1 MAFPRSLALV
11 RGQSKIAESLGAPT
25 MAEDS
30 APHVR
35 ESSGSW
41 LLRLTQFPAGAQV
54 SRDAALQVPAL
65 NKALQTYT
73 RAISAFPLREYVGLD
88 ETVARDFL
96 RQPTPGLS
104 YSALMAR
111 TIQDLLLFDRAYWQV
126 TARSWDGFPSQAAR
140 LIPEYVTDPLYP
152 WDRPPVEVDFQ
163 VWYNGVP
170 VPPRDLI
177 RFEGDGNGGW
187 LVTGAT
193 AINTAAALEAA
204 TQNMATIPMPATI
217 LKNTG
222 ADLPAE
228 QVDALLDAWEEART
242 NRATAYLNSTID
254 TKTIGMN
261 PNDLQ
266 LVEAR
271 EASARAMA
279 RLANIDPLFV
289 GAGIPGA
296 SLTYTNRVDL
306 YRGLLDL
313 SLTPVMNLV
322 SQRLSMNDVTP
333 RGHTV
338 TFDTSVFLR
347 SNTDQAVALIK
358 EMLPAGV
365 ITVNEARDILDLPD
379 LMSIDEN
386 PGVI

>member
-1 MAFPRSLALV
+1 MAFPRSLSIV
-11 RGQSKIAESLGAPT
+11 RGQAKIAEALGPT
-25 MAEDS
+25 AAETS

-35 ESSGSW
+35 ENGSW
-41 LLRLTQFPAGAQV
+41 LLQLTRELMGAPV
-54 SRDAALQVPAL
+54 SRIAALQVPAL
-65 NKALQTYT
+65 SKALQTYS
-73 RAISAFPLREYVGLD
+73 RSISAFPLREYIGLD

-96 RQPTPGLS
+96 KQPTPGLA
-104 YSALMAR
+104 YSAIMAR
-111 TIQDLLLFDRAYWQV
+111 TVQDLLLYDRAYWLV
-126 TARSWDGFPSQAAR
+126 TQRSWDGFPSQAVH
-140 LIPEYVTDPLYP
+140 LIVDYVTDPLYP
-152 WDRPPVEVDFQ
+152 WDQPPVQLENQ
-163 VWYNGVP
+163 VWYNGQP
-170 VPPRDLI
+170 VNMRDLI

-204 TQNMATIPMPATI
+204 TLNMANVPVPATI

-222 ADLPAE
+222 ADLPAA
-228 QVDALLDAWEEART
+228 QVDALLEAWEDART
-242 NRATAYLNSTID
+242 NRSTAYLNSTIE
-254 TKTIGMN
+254 TKTIGFN

-271 EASARAMA
+271 EASARAIA

-289 GAGIPGA
+289 GAGIPGS
-296 SLTYTNRVDL
+296 SLTYTNRIDL

-313 SLTPVMNLV
+313 SLTPVMNLI
-322 SQRLSMNDVTP
+322 SQRLSMNDITP

-358 EMLPAGV
+358 DMLPLDV
-365 ITVNEARDILDLPD
+365 ITIPEARDILDLPD